1 MEPEITTNDHL
12 KTAPGFLEEL
22 KRLLP
27 GRPVQI
33 AWLAVAVVFLWF
45 YWSSIQYLVR
55 QWYAQE
61 DYQHGFF
68 VPIFALFLLWHRR
81 AMIPSAA
88 QGSLWGL
95 LLFGLWA
102 VIRWVALYFNYGTL
116 SELSMLPFFAGVAIF
131 VGGWQ
136 GLLWSWPAILFLF
149 FMIPLPALVQGLAS
163 EQLQNVA
170 TRIST
175 YVIQTL
181 GIAAV
186 AQGNVIQLSEKPLE
200 VARAC
205 SGLRM
210 MMLFFALC
218 IGAAFI
224 SRRPLWEKIVIIA
237 SAAPIAVASNV
248 GRIVVT
254 GVVYEIAGR
263 WPSLIDLEVAGE
275 TIHNWAGYAM
285 MPFGLLL
292 LLAETSLLSR
302 LMISPES
309 ERRLVTGRAAAPA
322 VAKAAVS
329 PKAATDVATA
339 AKPPAST
346 IPTIPTTERLLQR
359 SHRRRR

>member
-1 MEPEITTNDHL
+1 MDSKLTTQSSL
-12 KTAPGFLEEL
+12 KTVSFNEEL

-27 GRPVQI
+27 GPKTQV
-33 AWLAVAVVFLWF
+33 AWLLVAAAFLWF
-45 YWSSIQYLVR
+45 YWSSMQYLVR
-55 QWYAQE
+55 TWYSQE

-68 VPIFALFLLWHRR
+68 VPFFALFLLWHRR

-95 LLFGLWA
+95 PLFVLWA
-102 VIRWVALYFNYGTL
+102 VMRWVAVYFNYGTL
-116 SELSMLPFFAGVAIF
+116 PELSMLPFFAGVAIF

-136 GLLWSWPAILFLF
+136 GLAWSWPAIVFLF
-149 FMIPLPALVQGLAS
+149 FMMPLPAAVQGMAS
-163 EQLQNVA
+163 EQLQDVA

-186 AQGNVIQLSEKPLE
+186 AQGNVIQLAEKPLE

-224 SRRPLWEKIVIIA
+224 SRRPLWERLLMIA
-237 SAAPIAVASNV
+237 SAAPIAVVSNV
-248 GRIVVT
+248 ARIVIT
-254 GVVYEIAGR
+254 GVLYEIAGR
-263 WPSLIDLEVAGE
+263 WPSVIDLETAGE

-285 MPFGLLL
+285 MPIGLLL
-292 LLAETSLLSR
+292 LLAEMSLLSR
-302 LMISPES
+302 LMISTES
-309 ERRLVTGRAAAPA
+309 ERPLAAGRVVTAVGVKAAAATA
-322 VAKAAVS
+322 VAPTAPSATRAPAA
-329 PKAATDVATA
+329 A
-339 AKPPAST
+339 
-346 IPTIPTTERLLQR
+346 IPTTERLLQR
-359 SHRRRR
+359 SQRRRR